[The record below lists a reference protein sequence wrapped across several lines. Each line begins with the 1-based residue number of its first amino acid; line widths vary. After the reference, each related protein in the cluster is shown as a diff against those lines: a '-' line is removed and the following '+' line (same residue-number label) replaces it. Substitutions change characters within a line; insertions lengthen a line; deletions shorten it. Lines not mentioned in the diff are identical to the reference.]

1 MQIMDQFSHD
11 LTIALEETSRMGGV
25 RVGRW
30 GQRRRT
36 RSTGN
41 LPCAPQPTEDS
52 SSSPTD
58 AANGAHTKANVDGLD
73 GLNNSIHSD
82 SDDRQEM
89 RLAIN
94 PRLHTGNLE
103 SDSLNENFSPARF
116 FRPSTRRKRKFKR
129 MAVEYETTSKTPTV
143 SGGLHAGN
151 IEIPTEFTLTGTG
164 TVKKRAL
171 RHAIQDS
178 YRANLFFCGKR
189 KRSHRDR
196 CHDHEHGKAH
206 SSSVPRQ
213 SHMFPVKH
221 SLQEHKSRTRSF
233 SSTSKVACDRILPL
247 NKGLISKIEKISQ
260 QQQKN
265 QQESH
270 ATPPKCAFLFTPVS
284 PVSTTQTSTGRAMLA
299 QKLETASFDSFASIT
314 AAAAVSGVS
323 VSGSSVLNCDSI
335 TNRFMQQTIPEHYAL
350 KQQSMTTGR
359 KDYKNETT
367 VSVPVPVPGTCGL
380 SFSQRKKKYY
390 RLRREQMKMQLQF
403 EDPNSMECGELNEF
417 LSSSSLSSSESEN
430 ERTNDSDREGD
441 DELTDWP
448 GNEVMNNFDAK
459 NDFKRKLTKKSGNL
473 QQNKSD
479 ENATIGDDD
488 TLMSADELDTP
499 VNSVHRHMSS
509 APIAINKGL
518 QLNGGVG
525 NLLSQKSFT
534 LRDETMDQF
543 RFPIRQI
550 ESEMSGETSN
560 PFLASPP
567 CKPGEIREIR
577 AGCRRIKGERAA
589 FSIKTS
595 VNERLAR
602 FLQDARQSNIR
613 LPDIEFYEHESLINL
628 AKLYSLQMSVDNGCA
643 VLTKTS
649 NTTQSVQIDHHGLQ
663 NCLFLSDFKR
673 RCYDGRFGMTD
684 ADEDSTLAE
693 ASVKFSNA
701 GQSPPPEIN
710 NRLPNS

>member
-1 MQIMDQFSHD
+1 MDQFSHD

-58 AANGAHTKANVDGLD
+58 AANGAHNKANVDGLD

-129 MAVEYETTSKTPTV
+129 MAVEYETTAAKTPTV
-143 SGGLHAGN
+143 SGGLHSSTIDN
-151 IEIPTEFTLTGTG
+151 SPEFTLTG

-233 SSTSKVACDRILPL
+233 SSTSKVPCDRILPL

-265 QQESH
+265 QQDSH
-270 ATPPKCAFLFTPVS
+270 ATPPKCAFLFTPLS
-284 PVSTTQTSTGRAMLA
+284 PVATTTTATSVVVPR
-299 QKLETASFDSFASIT
+299 KLETSTFDSFASIT
-314 AAAAVSGVS
+314 AAAAVATCSTGLS
-323 VSGSSVLNCDSI
+323 CEIL

-350 KQQSMTTGR
+350 KQQIMTSVR
-359 KDYKNETT
+359 NDLKNETT
-367 VSVPVPVPGTCGL
+367 TARGTIAPSQAVPVPGAYGL

-448 GNEVMNNFDAK
+448 GNEVINNFDSK

-473 QQNKSD
+473 QQIKSD

-518 QLNGGVG
+518 QLNGGVS

-602 FLQDARQSNIR
+602 FLQDARQTHIR
-613 LPDIEFYEHESLINL
+613 LPDIEFYEHESLMNL

-673 RCYDGRFGMTD
+673 RCYDGRFGITD
-684 ADEDSTLAE
+684 ADEDSTIAE
-693 ASVKFSNA
+693 AAVKFAKA
-701 GQSPPPEIN
+701 GQSPPPEIS

>member
-58 AANGAHTKANVDGLD
+58 AANGVRSKANVDGLD

-94 PRLHTGNLE
+94 PRLNTGNLE

-129 MAVEYETTSKTPTV
+129 MAIEYETTTKTPTV
-143 SGGLHAGN
+143 SGGLLTN
-151 IEIPTEFTLTGTG
+151 NVDNSQELTLTG

-171 RHAIQDS
+171 RYAIQDN

-196 CHDHEHGKAH
+196 CHDHEHAKSH

-213 SHMFPVKH
+213 SYMFPMKH
-221 SLQEHKSRTRSF
+221 SLQDHKSRTRSF
-233 SSTSKVACDRILPL
+233 SSTSKVPCDRILPL

-260 QQQKN
+260 QQQKS
-265 QQESH
+265 QQDLH
-270 ATPPKCAFLFTPVS
+270 APPQKCAFLFTPLS
-284 PVSTTQTSTGRAMLA
+284 PVSTTPTSSGVVVPR
-299 QKLETASFDSFASIT
+299 KIETTTFDSFESIT
-314 AAAAVSGVS
+314 AAAAT
-323 VSGSSVLNCDSI
+323 GSTRINSENL
-335 TNRFMQQTIPEHYAL
+335 TNHFMHQTIPEHYAL
-350 KQQSMTTGR
+350 KQELMTNTI
-359 KDYKNETT
+359 KSLKNETT
-367 VSVPVPVPGTCGL
+367 TAVQVPGTCGF

-390 RLRREQMKMQLQF
+390 RLRREQMKMRLQF
-403 EDPNSMECGELNEF
+403 EDPNSMECGELNDF
-417 LSSSSLSSSESEN
+417 LSSSSLSSSESDN

-448 GNEVMNNFDAK
+448 GNEVINNFETK
-459 NDFKRKLTKKSGNL
+459 NDFKRKLTKKSGNF
-473 QQNKSD
+473 QQIKSD
-479 ENATIGDDD
+479 ENTALGDDD

-499 VNSVHRHMSS
+499 VNSVHRHMTS

-518 QLNGGVG
+518 QVNGGIC
-525 NLLSQKSFT
+525 NLFSQKSFT
-534 LRDETMDQF
+534 LRDETMDEF
-543 RFPIRQI
+543 RLPIRQI

-560 PFLASPP
+560 PFLSSPP

-602 FLQDARQSNIR
+602 FLQDARQTLIR
-613 LPDIEFYEHESLINL
+613 LPDIEFYEHESLMNL

-673 RCYDGRFGMTD
+673 RCYDGRLEI
-684 ADEDSTLAE
+684 ADGNEDRTVAK
-693 ASVKFSNA
+693 VPSNLSKNR
-701 GQSPPPEIN
+701 QSPLPEIN
-710 NRLPNS
+710 NRLSNS